1 MKTDVNLKK
10 SVAGG
15 NLMNVESQDDFK
27 PGATIAVVTLLLA
40 FIISSVYVLISGY
53 LNIA

>member
-1 MKTDVNLKK
+1 MKLK
-10 SVAGG
+10 SVTD
-15 NLMNVESQDDFK
+15 NNSTITHESQDDFK

-40 FIISSVYVLISGY
+40 FIVSSAYVLISGY